1 MKLKR
6 EKECIDTDQEREY
19 NLLVEVEPSWDWAV
33 NGF

>member
-6 EKECIDTDQEREY
+6 KRMYWHDKEREY
-19 NLLVEVEPSWDWAV
+19 NLLVEVEPSWDWVV